1 MLSYIRLV
9 QRFYIRQTFKVDTFT
24 TEDYKTMC
32 HLLRERYMIH
42 NDDIKVFKDIKLLDE
57 NNKLIGVYPA
67 SEARKKAYNMKKDIT
82 LVNSTSDPVI
92 CRVLQFRNDL
102 LNKFFDEIVYK
113 HNEKRTFF
121 NLSFSFKQSQ
131 CHKIT

>member
-121 NLSFSFKQSQ
+121 NLSFSFEQSQ
-131 CHKIT
+131 CH

>member
-1 MLSYIRLV
+1 MLSYMRLV
-9 QRFYIRQTFKVDTFT
+9 QRFYIHHTFKVDSFT

-32 HLLRERYMIH
+32 HLLRERYLIH
-42 NDDIKVFKDIKLLDE
+42 NDDIKIFKDIRLLDE

-67 SEARKKAYNMKKDIT
+67 SEARKKAYNLKKDIT

-92 CRVLQFRNDL
+92 CRAVPFRNDL

-113 HNEKRTFF
+113 HNEKRKFF
-121 NLSFSFKQSQ
+121 LSFSFKSS
-131 CHKIT
+131 